1 MRSPSIAIL
10 SEVMSEITVYTTEP
24 CSFCARVK
32 GLLKARGVEFS
43 EINLSKDP
51 VGRME
56 LAQRTGMM
64 SFPQVVVG
72 DRLLGGFAEVQDAAN
87 SGALDE
93 LLAA

>member
-1 MRSPSIAIL
+1 
-10 SEVMSEITVYTTEP
+10 MSSVTVYTTEP

-32 GLLKARGVEFS
+32 GLLKARGVEFA
-43 EINLSKDP
+43 EVNLSKDAT
-51 VGRME
+51 GRME

-64 SFPQVVVG
+64 SFPQVLVG
-72 DRLLGGFAEVQDAAN
+72 DRLLGGFAELQAAAD

>member
-1 MRSPSIAIL
+1 MAIL
-10 SEVMSEITVYTTEP
+10 YEVMSEITVYTTEP

>member
-1 MRSPSIAIL
+1 MRWPSIAIL
-10 SEVMSEITVYTTEP
+10 CEVISEITVYTTEP

-72 DRLLGGFAEVQDAAN
+72 DQLLGGFAEVQDAAN